1 MSLHKI
7 IPWLVSILSA
17 SEIKD
22 ITNTAIC
29 LLHTISYN
37 TKQKS
42 SMRTDKD
49 QHFTTKEAIIDFTVV
64 NFSFICSNIAAT
76 PVCGVYVF
84 SVLMRFLC
92 KTSHKDSCAW
102 PCLTWHCQTIKSA
115 EYNQWSRFY
124 DCCSNIDCRLSRSK
138 KASNINFTWILT
150 DFP

>member
-7 IPWLVSILSA
+7 IPWLVSIMSA

-49 QHFTTKEAIIDFTVV
+49 QHFTIKEAIIDFTVV

-76 PVCGVYVF
+76 PVCRVYVS

-102 PCLTWHCQTIKSA
+102 PCHTWHCQPI
-115 EYNQWSRFY
+115 NQIDRVWSME
-124 DCCSNIDCRLSRSK
+124 STSTTAVVISIVVLIDLK
-138 KASNINFTWILT
+138 KLQISILPE
-150 DFP
+150 F